1 MSRITH
7 TELQSALKDA
17 QGAAA
22 YARMKAECES
32 AVVEWRWANC
42 IMEPYNPHDRIV
54 MGWRAQKWLKQPD
67 KDGFIHGLDEQQR
80 IRVVRSKPPTSKDSK
95 TDETFVVEA
104 PGGAWWFS
112 YTGDCKTA
120 PIEISWIETDGD
132 RWLRKLAIDYN
143 CVREHLLHWEAGQ
156 LVRQEDRNWSG
167 VNTQDVPKA
176 LQAQF
181 SKQGNT
187 TTDYE
192 YSEDGNLQSAIE
204 KIFSGTDPEPAFTT
218 TKYLRL
224 PEGVTLK
231 TLLADAEEI
240 LVREIPPAIQKLKLS
255 QPVYAMLLKFTGVD
269 TDVTGYPPPLLLP
282 TAALREKIFQD
293 KTPAEALY
301 FCWSI
306 ADLVGFDG
314 VSSTACEHTELDE
327 KLQTIFQLTINK
339 SSSSYAQVRKMY
351 QRVCARLNALD
362 WSQIMPTTD
371 DFIIFPADDHG
382 EMDPKKD
389 LLASVPHDK
398 LTLLMER
405 KRIWKMKLK

>member
-1 MSRITH
+1 M
-7 TELQSALKDA
+7 
-17 QGAAA
+17 
-22 YARMKAECES
+22 
-32 AVVEWRWANC
+32 
-42 IMEPYNPHDRIV
+42 
-54 MGWRAQKWLKQPD
+54 RAK
-67 KDGFIHGLDEQQR
+67 F
-80 IRVVRSKPPTSKDSK
+80 SKD
-95 TDETFVVEA
+95 E
-104 PGGAWWFS
+104 
-112 YTGDCKTA
+112 
-120 PIEISWIETDGD
+120 
-132 RWLRKLAIDYN
+132 
-143 CVREHLLHWEAGQ
+143 
-156 LVRQEDRNWSG
+156 
-167 VNTQDVPKA
+167 
-176 LQAQF
+176 
-181 SKQGNT
+181 NT
-187 TTDYE
+187 TAFEYE
-192 YSEDGNLQSAIE
+192 YSEDGTLQRATE
-204 KIFSGTDPEPAFTT
+204 KYYRGTDPEPAFTT

-255 QPVYAMLLKFTGVD
+255 QPVYALLLKFTGVD

-282 TAALREKIFQD
+282 TAAVREKIFQD

-362 WSQIMPTTD
+362 WSHIMPTTD
-371 DFIIFPADDHG
+371 DFIIFPTDDHG